1 MKVIQKYQEDIRTI
15 EEEYKIAQ
23 LNLTL
28 SCRSKNSKENI
39 QFINNSDESFLPSD
53 LSSVNFPIDNIEKNS
68 EINNQWEIL
77 DIEEI

>member
-1 MKVIQKYQEDIRTI
+1 MYIH
-15 EEEYKIAQ
+15 
-23 LNLTL
+23 
-28 SCRSKNSKENI
+28 I